1 LHEAQVFLPED
12 FVGYDVLQSTA
23 VQKDSAILIMGGE
36 PLNEPIA
43 NHGPFVMNTNL
54 EIQQAMMDYQNNRF

>member
-12 FVGYDVLQSTA
+12 FVEYDVLQLTA